1 MLNVQ
6 ILDLVKSNKH
16 TFEKPKTNK
25 SKQLIFYFFFLII
38 KLCILSGLHL
48 IFFVNL
54 VTLLREII
62 LQTAY
67 NNLIEITSAKK
78 IEKYLIIFFGKSM
91 SVFLHLGNFYVKSL
105 ISTRCKFNISDRGT
119 EIQQFHGIFA
129 TKIFFKPNKLNIF
142 SVKSNSVL

>member
-25 SKQLIFYFFFLII
+25 SKQLIFYIFFDNQIMHFIRI
-38 KLCILSGLHL
+38 AF

>member
-25 SKQLIFYFFFLII
+25 SKQLIFYIFFDNQIMHFIRI
-38 KLCILSGLHL
+38 AF

-67 NNLIEITSAKK
+67 NNLIEIISAKK
-78 IEKYLIIFFGKSM
+78 IEKYLIFFFVKSI

>member
-1 MLNVQ
+1 MHF
-6 ILDLVKSNKH
+6 IRIA
-16 TFEKPKTNK
+16 F
-25 SKQLIFYFFFLII
+25 
-38 KLCILSGLHL
+38 

-67 NNLIEITSAKK
+67 NNLIEIISAKK

-129 TKIFFKPNKLNIF
+129 TKIFFKPNKLF
-142 SVKSNSVL
+142 FPSNQILSYETQFHEMFMHYCIKTKKRSLLYMVICRV